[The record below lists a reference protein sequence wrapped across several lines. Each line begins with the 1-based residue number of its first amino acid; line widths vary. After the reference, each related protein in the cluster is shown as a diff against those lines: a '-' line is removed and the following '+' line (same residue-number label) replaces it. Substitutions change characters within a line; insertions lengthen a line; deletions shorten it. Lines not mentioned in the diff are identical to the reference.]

1 MQRGSFVKV
10 ITNANLLCL
19 FSFVSAVSAFLF
31 YSCRA
36 NYVFI
41 DTAVFKGLAALLL
54 ALMLFVAVVLLVLYE
69 LRVHEVRRKDAL
81 LYEKKGFAALCV
93 LALLA
98 SVGFLIGVLVN
109 LITAGVETAP
119 VIFRMARKSFPYFAA
134 AVVIVFLVAIYP
146 NIRKVG
152 VKKTLVVLVAVG
164 VVLSSFFTLV
174 PLSPYKI
181 TSAPMVIDSGSD
193 YYSVV
198 FATNK
203 TGTGYVEYTYN
214 GEPVKLY
221 DEAAGRIKGD
231 STIHTVRVPKAE
243 LDGNSYRVGSVRVLE
258 AYSYGSRLG
267 KEVKSESYAFSAP
280 SGENQTWLSVSDWHT
295 RLEKAYEAVSY
306 AGDYDGV
313 ILLGDAVPGLMFE
326 EEIREYIV
334 EFGGNLCG
342 GTVPVV
348 YIRGNHET
356 RGEYAE
362 KLPDYLGMDSFYF
375 TADYG
380 DYRFIVLDSGEDKQD
395 DHPEYGGMVNYA
407 AYRQDMVDWL
417 SNLPVSDKKTV
428 ALVHSGD
435 ICIEEDLHE
444 SAYASLKN
452 LGVRQIISG
461 HTHTCEFIEQEGLNI
476 YIDGGHTG
484 DGFVASK
491 LTFSPDGLLLEAW
504 NDSGDKVF
512 EKTTEI

>member
-1 MQRGSFVKV
+1 MRLRSFVKAV
-10 ITNANLLCL
+10 TNENLLCL

-31 YSCRA
+31 YACRA

-41 DTAVFKGLAALLL
+41 DTTVFQGLSALLFALMVFIALLL
-54 ALMLFVAVVLLVLYE
+54 LTLYE
-69 LRVHEVRRKDAL
+69 LRVCEVRRKGAL
-81 LYEKKGFAALCV
+81 LYEKKGFAVLCT

-98 SVGFLIGVLVN
+98 SIGFLIGVIINIAV
-109 LITAGVETAP
+109 AGEETAP
-119 VIFRMARKSFPYFAA
+119 VIFRMAKQGFPYFASA
-134 AVVIVFLVAIYP
+134 AIIVFLLAVYP
-146 NIRKVG
+146 HIRKNS
-152 VKKTLVVLVAVG
+152 VKKTLAVLVAAG
-164 VVLSSFFTLV
+164 VVLSCFFTLL
-174 PLSPYKI
+174 PISPYEI

-214 GEPVKLY
+214 GETVKLY

-231 STIHTVRVPKAE
+231 STIHTVRVPKAQ
-243 LDGNSYRVGSVRVLE
+243 LDGNSYCVGSVRVIE

-267 KEVKSESYAFSAP
+267 KEVRSESYAFSAP
-280 SGENQTWLSVSDWHT
+280 SGANQTWLSVSDWHT
-295 RLEKAYEAVSY
+295 RLEKAYDAVSY

-313 ILLGDAVPGLMFE
+313 ILLGDGAPGLMFE

-334 EFGGNLCG
+334 EFGGKLCG

-362 KLPDYLGMDSFYF
+362 KLPDYLGMDSFYY
-375 TADYG
+375 TTDYG
-380 DYRFIVLDSGEDKQD
+380 DYRFVVLDSGEDKQD

-407 AYRQDMVDWL
+407 AYRESMVSWL
-417 SNLPVSDKKTV
+417 SNLSASDKKTV

-435 ICIEEDLHE
+435 VCIEEDLHE
-444 SAYASLKN
+444 SAYASLKS

-461 HTHTCEFIEQEGLNI
+461 HTHTCEFLEQEGLNI
-476 YIDGGHTG
+476 YIDGGHR
-484 DGFVASK
+484 DGVFIASK

>member
-1 MQRGSFVKV
+1 MQRSSFAKAV
-10 ITNANLLCL
+10 TNANLLCL

-41 DTAVFKGLAALLL
+41 DTAVFQGLSALLFALMVFLAAL
-54 ALMLFVAVVLLVLYE
+54 LLVLYE
-69 LRVHEVRRKDAL
+69 LRVCETRRKGVL
-81 LYEKKGFAALCV
+81 IYEKKGFAVLCT

-98 SVGFLIGVLVN
+98 SAGLLIGVIINIAV
-109 LITAGVETAP
+109 AGEETAP
-119 VIFRMARKSFPYFAA
+119 VIFRMARQGFPYFAA
-134 AVVIVFLVAIYP
+134 AVVIAFLLAVYP
-146 NIRKVG
+146 RMHKTC
-152 VKKTLVVLVAVG
+152 VKKILTVLVVAG

-174 PLSPYKI
+174 PLAPYEI
-181 TSAPMVIDSGSD
+181 TAAPMVIDSGSD

-243 LDGNSYRVGSVRVLE
+243 LNGNSYRVGSVRVLE

-326 EEIREYIV
+326 EEIRKYIV
-334 EFGGNLCG
+334 EFGGKLCG

-380 DYRFIVLDSGEDKQD
+380 DYRFLVLDSGEDKQD

-407 AYRQDMVDWL
+407 AYREAMTDWL
-417 SNLPVSDKKTV
+417 AELPTTDKTTV

-435 ICIEEDLHE
+435 VCIEENLHE

-452 LGVRQIISG
+452 LGVRQIICG
-461 HTHTCEFIEQEGLNI
+461 HEHTCEFFEQEGLNVFV
-476 YIDGGHTG
+476 DGGHTG

-491 LTFSPDGLLLEAW
+491 LTFSPDGLYIEAF
-504 NDSGDKVF
+504 DETGEKVL